1 MDRLEMT
8 PVISKRFPAR
18 NPMMV
23 SKSYDARDYNG

>member
-1 MDRLEMT
+1 MERLDIT

-23 SKSYDARDYNG
+23 SKKELSSPGL